1 MKSASRIL
9 TSLLAFGLFAG
20 SLTAQVNSASRNDSE
35 IQTKVTQELAK
46 KDKFQKVQASVED
59 GIVTL
64 TGTVDVY
71 QQKLDIAKKVKKT
84 QHVQGVRNLIEVA
97 GTNVPDAELTAQL
110 DKKLYYDRIGY
121 DNEFNY
127 VTAAVKDGVVTL
139 SGETRLPVDHDSAL
153 ALVSTTPGVRDV
165 IDQTKV
171 APVSFFDDRIRFS
184 TLRAIYHDSVLGRYA
199 TDPAAPIRIV
209 VINGH
214 VTLYGTVMNA
224 MDKQI
229 AGIKANSV
237 FGAFSVQNDLQIASK
252 T

>member
-9 TSLLAFGLFAG
+9 TSLLALGLFAG
-20 SLTAQVNSASRNDSE
+20 SLTAQVNSARRNDNE
-35 IQTKVTQELAK
+35 IGTKVTQELAK
-46 KDKFQKVQASVED
+46 KDKFQNVQASVED

-71 QQKLDIAKKVKKT
+71 QQKLDIAKKIKKT

-97 GTNVPDAELTAQL
+97 GKNVPDGELTAQL

-139 SGETRLPVDHDSAL
+139 SGETRLPVDHDSAF
-153 ALVSTTPGVRDV
+153 ALVSTTPGVKDV

-229 AGIKANSV
+229 AGVKANSV
-237 FGAFSVQNDLQIASK
+237 FGAFSVQNDLQISGK
-252 T
+252 S